1 MAFSHN
7 SRVADREP
15 AWSDVDKTALP
26 RIAFADM
33 GDPEKKS
40 TWGFPHHWVSGGTE
54 KDDNGIWTNGT
65 LYLHR
70 GGLNAAWAAAQGA
83 RAGEEAG
90 SAIKAHLNAH
100 RAALGMEASGPQD
113 ALLILEASK
122 PDVQARRRSAPRII
136 MEAYSGGQIT
146 QRWSNDPIVLDVS
159 GVKMWRDE
167 GIPIYLNHN
176 PDKIVGHARIVAKN
190 GALICEGKLSGD
202 RDLVEL
208 VVRSHRDG
216 FPWAVSIGAS
226 VDEYAEIGNDESLS
240 VNGRDFSGPML
251 LVKRATLTHVALVG
265 EPADPNTRATV
276 IAKKETKIMTEP
288 QKTQVVD
295 PLEVD
300 VALAEGQAAMEA
312 AIAGADAPDDVKSKV
327 RVEALNGLREIKTH
341 ALAEKWDTGRI
352 RAELKAHTAG
362 VELTLVRESRPLA
375 PKATTGAKAIDT
387 QVIECALARQAGL
400 RLERWYKP
408 EVMEQAQKLDL
419 TLGQLLIQA
428 ARENGLDGVHRITSA
443 NVRQVLQ
450 HAFPPI
456 RASFSYADIGGIL
469 SNVANKF
476 LAAGFEAVEQ
486 AWRQISEIRPL
497 KDFKTLTIYRLTD
510 DAIYKPV
517 SAAGEITHGSLGEE
531 SYTVQA
537 ATYAR
542 MFVLTRQDMINDDLG
557 ALQDIQRRLGLGA
570 AKALNSIFWQ
580 TFLANTDFFTSGHGN
595 VATSCSLSLANLG
608 TAIKAFR
615 EMKNADGSPVGVQ
628 PKIILVLPALEAVAL
643 NIANSTEV
651 RDTTANTKTGTTN
664 IYKGMFTPVVSAY
677 IGSVI
682 GGTAG
687 SDTTW
692 YLLADPRE
700 LPVAVVGFLDGKEMP
715 TVESAEADFNVLG
728 IQFRGYHDFGCAL
741 AEYRA
746 GVKCTA

>member
-1 MAFSHN
+1 MAFAHN
-7 SRVADREP
+7 SKVAEREP
-15 AWSDVDKTALP
+15 AWSEVDKTALP

-33 GDPEKKS
+33 GDPDTKS
-40 TWGFPHHWVSGGTE
+40 TWRFPHHWISGGTE
-54 KDDNGIWTNGT
+54 KDENGIWTNGT

-83 RAGEEAG
+83 RSGEESS

-113 ALLILEASK
+113 ALLILDATK
-122 PDVQARRRSAPRII
+122 PKVRTRRQTVPRII
-136 MEAYSGGQIT
+136 MEAYSGGTIA
-146 QRWSNDPIVLDVS
+146 QRWSQDPIVVDVD
-159 GVKMWRDE
+159 GIRMWRDE
-167 GIPIYLNHN
+167 GIPIYLNHD
-176 PDKIVGHARIVAKN
+176 PDKIVGHATIVAQN

-208 VVRSHRDG
+208 VVTSHKQG

-226 VDEYAEIGNDESLS
+226 VDEYSEVADGASLS
-240 VNGRDFSGPML
+240 VNGRSFSGPML

-265 EPADPNTRATV
+265 EPADPDTRATI
-276 IAKKETKIMTEP
+276 IAQKENNVMSESPKVQQI
-288 QKTQVVD
+288 D
-295 PLEVD
+295 PLEVE
-300 VALAEGQAAMEA
+300 VILAEGQAAMEA
-312 AIAGADAPDDVKSKV
+312 AIAGADAPDDIKSKI
-327 RVEALNGLREIKTH
+327 RVEALNGLREIKTR
-341 ALAEKWDTGRI
+341 ALAEKWDAGHI

-362 VELTLVRESRPLA
+362 VELKILRESRQPA
-375 PKATTGAKAIDT
+375 PKASTGAKTIDT

-419 TLGQLLIQA
+419 TLGQLLLHA
-428 ARENGLDGVHRITSA
+428 ARENGLDGVNRITSA

-450 HAFPPI
+450 YAFPPI

-517 SAAGEITHGSLGEE
+517 STAGEITHGSLGEE
-531 SYTVQA
+531 SYSVQA
-537 ATYAR
+537 KTYAR
-542 MFVLTRQDMINDDLG
+542 MFTLTRQDMINDDLG
-557 ALQDIQRRLGLGA
+557 ALQDIQRRLGIGA

-628 PKIILVLPALEAVAL
+628 PKIILVPPAMEATAL
-643 NIANSTEV
+643 QIANSTEV
-651 RDTTANTKTGTTN
+651 RDTTASTKYGTAN

-677 IGSVI
+677 IGSVF
-682 GGTAG
+682 GGGSG
-687 SDTTW
+687 SDSTW